1 MGDGLCM
8 GYSPKYSCRHRVFG
22 GEFYRSWMTGLQ
34 QKKLQNSLGSSA
46 NPHPDAIDS
55 ETGFYLQSY
64 CQRVIDVLSR
74 KRSRLT
80 DVLHI
85 RAQGQPVRVGVGQRW
100 QRDAR
105 GHAQQQASG
114 QTVSRD
120 TTCRWQAQE
129 SYIS

>member
-1 MGDGLCM
+1 MGFVWGIARNTRAVIAYLGVSSTGPGRQD
-8 GYSPKYSCRHRVFG
+8 YS
-22 GEFYRSWMTGLQ
+22 
-34 QKKLQNSLGSSA
+34 KKPQNSLGSSA

-120 TTCRWQAQE
+120 TTCR
-129 SYIS
+129 